1 MYDHDE
7 GDYDDA
13 SVQPNMLR
21 LDTNVIIYVNVVTR
35 LMVVTSMVQ
44 VYNLTALKLNSRMF
58 IL

>member
-1 MYDHDE
+1 VYDHDE

-13 SVQPNMLR
+13 SVQPNMLC